1 MSCLTLRWG
10 VSISL
15 WRSMENWWMVPRM
28 HVVLMMEGGHSSQ
41 ALGDGDERIM
51 IGIFPLSCVM

>member
-1 MSCLTLRWG
+1 
-10 VSISL
+10 
-15 WRSMENWWMVPRM
+15 MENWWMVPRM
-28 HVVLMMEGGHSSQ
+28 HVVIMMEEGHSNQ